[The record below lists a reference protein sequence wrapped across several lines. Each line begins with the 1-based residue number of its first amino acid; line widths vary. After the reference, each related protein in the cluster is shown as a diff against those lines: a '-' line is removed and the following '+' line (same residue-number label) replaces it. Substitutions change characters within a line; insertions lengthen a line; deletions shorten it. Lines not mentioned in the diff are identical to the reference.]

1 MGTKDVLPK
10 HIVDAHM
17 YDAIYASME
26 HSLQEAQIREAKY
39 QKGEVIRK
47 KEERL
52 RGMVKLPVG
61 EFYANTRFD
70 HGRGGAEGRLTP
82 LRVHGPAVESF
93 TCLMFVRSPC
103 KSCVCS

>member
-10 HIVDAHM
+10 HIVEAHM

-52 RGMVKLPVG
+52 RGMVKLPCLL
-61 EFYANTRFD
+61 YTSPSPRD
-70 HGRGGAEGRLTP
+70 RG
-82 LRVHGPAVESF
+82 
-93 TCLMFVRSPC
+93 
-103 KSCVCS
+103 

>member
-1 MGTKDVLPK
+1 MRTPDVAYDRRDARKTGSRAAPHPPSNMGTKDVLPK

-26 HSLQEAQIREAKY
+26 HSLQEAQVREAKY

-61 EFYANTRFD
+61 EF
-70 HGRGGAEGRLTP
+70 
-82 LRVHGPAVESF
+82 
-93 TCLMFVRSPC
+93 
-103 KSCVCS
+103 